1 MRAMTLLNK
10 KTVLLALVPILG
22 LGYALNNRIEN
33 EDQKFQK
40 EALSF
45 VKESV
50 SHRVITENSF
60 PSQIK
65 FEDKDFNV
73 TYSIDWE
80 LQKGVETILK
90 RYTNDYS
97 AAVILDN
104 NTGQLLAIAGIDK
117 VSKKINYS
125 LPFTSTHPSASLFK
139 IITTADLLSGDKLEP
154 HTQMNY
160 RGRGTTLY
168 KYQLKNKISRWT
180 RWISF
185 KKAFAFSNNVI
196 FGKAAIQRT
205 SGHSIFK
212 KAFTFGFN
220 RQLMY
225 DFNLGPSRFVMPE
238 SQYELAELASGFN
251 KETLISPVH
260 AALLSSIV
268 ASGGFFKSPYIIS
281 SLESEDHKLDY
292 PLINEK
298 ILDDQTVKDL
308 EQMMSLTVA
317 KGTARRI
324 SKGKLGKKLLSK
336 YNLGAKTGSITGGVP
351 FGKRDWLTLYAKPKE
366 DENDKGISVAIMN
379 INGKRWYYKSTFMA
393 KKLLELYLK
402 REESAE
408 TSSKIS
414 SKDQI

>member
-1 MRAMTLLNK
+1 MKVMTLLNK
-10 KTVLLALVPILG
+10 KAVLLALVPILA
-22 LGYALNNRIEN
+22 LGYALNNRREN

-80 LQKGVETILK
+80 LQKGVESILK

-196 FGKAAIQRT
+196 FGKAAIQKT

-225 DFNLGPSRFVMPE
+225 DFNLGPSRFVMP
-238 SQYELAELASGFN
+238 
-251 KETLISPVH
+251 
-260 AALLSSIV
+260 
-268 ASGGFFKSPYIIS
+268 
-281 SLESEDHKLDY
+281 
-292 PLINEK
+292 
-298 ILDDQTVKDL
+298 
-308 EQMMSLTVA
+308 
-317 KGTARRI
+317 
-324 SKGKLGKKLLSK
+324 
-336 YNLGAKTGSITGGVP
+336 
-351 FGKRDWLTLYAKPKE
+351 
-366 DENDKGISVAIMN
+366 
-379 INGKRWYYKSTFMA
+379 
-393 KKLLELYLK
+393 
-402 REESAE
+402 
-408 TSSKIS
+408 
-414 SKDQI
+414 